1 MLWTHTQFSELLDP
15 KSGGVIMRKE
25 KPSGREIAD
34 MAKKTRTRTDV
45 VLGKK
50 DGKNVK
56 FTPAELE
63 HLKDLDEFEDGQV
76 IGILENELEGD
87 ETNLPQGKHNV
98 FLSKVDGNWKAYAE
112 AGGEISTE
120 AARVEVSYHRLDER
134 RSSQGKFHPEGWCFT
149 ICLIPF
155 FWKCILSAR
164 ICF

>member
-1 MLWTHTQFSELLDP
+1 
-15 KSGGVIMRKE
+15 MRKV
-25 KPSGREIAD
+25 KPNGREIAD
-34 MAKKTRTRTDV
+34 MAKKTRSRTDV

-56 FTPAELE
+56 FTPAEMK
-63 HLKDLDEFEDGQV
+63 HIKDLDEFEDGQV

-98 FLSKVDGNWKAYAE
+98 FLGKVDGNWKAYAE

-120 AARVEVSYHRLDER
+120 AARVEVSYHRPDEQKP
-134 RSSQGKFHPEGWCFT
+134 SQGEFHSSGWCFSF
-149 ICLIPF
+149 CLVRI
-155 FWKCILSAR
+155 FWYCAVRVR